1 MNNNNI
7 KWYSVSEY
15 ADKMSKV
22 KAYLGLSKLGGPQIV
37 SGNVSKEW
45 LIDNFDAIC
54 PIPTDGMNQFE
65 RDTFNYGESEKV
77 LASTLKVGDK
87 VYYDYNIL
95 TITEVNNTEIKTD
108 LYDFVINPTVIVEKL

>member
-22 KAYLGLSKLGGPQIV
+22 KTYLGLPKYGAPQIV

-54 PIPTDGMNQFE
+54 PIPTEGMNQFK

-87 VYYDYNIL
+87 VYYDYNVL
-95 TITEVNNTEIKTD
+95 TVTEVNDTEIKTD
-108 LYDFVINPTVIVEKL
+108 LYDFIINPTVMVEKL